1 MTTPGGTA
9 APGAPRLGTAG
20 SFMLNGQMVHVNTRG
35 IIDTQGPLYGQYP
48 QAVLTATAGG
58 SSPFKGS
65 GPEAVQGDP
74 TGLPYQSPQAPTL
87 PAPPDPAIAAAER
100 QRQADEQ
107 AAAAVTEETNKRNRD
122 SYARLNTV
130 LADYGL
136 GTLGASVQSWLVEGL
151 SESEITQRMRDTNE
165 FKTRFPAI
173 AERTK
178 KGLSPISPGEYV
190 AYERNARQM
199 MRAAGLPEGFYDSP
213 EDFSKFLNND
223 LSIAELG
230 DRVTLAANAAFKMP
244 KEDRDA
250 LARFGAGP
258 GDITAFWLNPDTA
271 QPLLERKY
279 AAAQLAGSA
288 QRTTYGQLD
297 ETTASG
303 LADLNVTAQQAEQ
316 GFGEL
321 ANSRE
326 LFGALDSGED
336 VIDQDAQLDAQFRGS
351 AAARRRIEQR
361 AKRRTAT
368 FEAGGGFASAQ
379 GGITGL
385 GDTDG

>member
-1 MTTPGGTA
+1 VQSP
-9 APGAPRLGTAG
+9 
-20 SFMLNGQMVHVNTRG
+20 
-35 IIDTQGPLYGQYP
+35 P
-48 QAVLTATAGG
+48 Q
-58 SSPFKGS
+58 SP
-65 GPEAVQGDP
+65 PQTDP
-74 TGLPYQSPQAPTL
+74 TGLPYPQAPTA

-100 QRQADEQ
+100 DRLAQEQ
-107 AAAAVTEETNKRNRD
+107 ATAAATAATNQRNRD

-130 LADYGL
+130 LSEYGL
-136 GTLGASVQSWLVEGL
+136 GSLGASVQSWLVEGL
-151 SESEITQRMRDTNE
+151 SEPEITQRMRDTNE
-165 FKTRFPAI
+165 FKTRFPVI
-173 AERTK
+173 AERAK
-178 KGLSPISPGEYV
+178 KGLAPISPGEIV

-199 MRAAGLPEGFYDSP
+199 FRAAGLPQGFYDSP
-213 EDFSKFLNND
+213 EDFAKFINND
-223 LSIAELG
+223 VSIAELG

-250 LARFGAGP
+250 LARFGAGD

-288 QRTTYGQLD
+288 KRTTFGELD
-297 ETTASG
+297 EATASG

-336 VIDQDAQLDAQFRGS
+336 VIDQGAQLDAQFRGS

-368 FEAGGGFASAQ
+368 FQAGGGFASAQ

>member
-1 MTTPGGTA
+1 MTSPGVA
-9 APGAPRLGTAG
+9 APGAPPRGTAG
-20 SFMLNGQMVHVNTRG
+20 YFMLNGQRVHVNAAG
-35 IIDTQGPLYGQYP
+35 IIDTRGPLYGKYP
-48 QAVLTATAGG
+48 TSVLSGTQQTATPRPQPGMTAQ
-58 SSPFKGS
+58 P
-65 GPEAVQGDP
+65 VQEDVADV
-74 TGLPYQSPQAPTL
+74 PYLQAPQQ
-87 PAPPDPAIAAAER
+87 PAGPDYAAQAAER
-100 QRQADEQ
+100 ARLASEQ
-107 AAAAVTEETNKRNRD
+107 AAAAAQAATQQRNRD

-130 LADYGL
+130 LGEYGL
-136 GTLGASVQSWLVEGL
+136 GTLGASVQQWLVEGL
-151 SESEITQRMRDTNE
+151 SESEITQRMRDTQE

-178 KGLSPISPGEYV
+178 KGLTPISPGEYV

-213 EDFSKFLNND
+213 EDFTKFLNND

-258 GDITAFWLNPDTA
+258 GDITAFWLNPDAA

-279 AAAQLAGSA
+279 AAAQLAGAAKRS
-288 QRTTYGQLD
+288 TFGDLD
-297 ETTASG
+297 ESTAGG
-303 LADLNVTAQQAEQ
+303 LADLKVTAQQAEQ
-316 GFGEL
+316 GFGQL
-321 ANSRE
+321 ADSRE
-326 LFGALDSGED
+326 LFGALDQGED
-336 VIDQDAQLDAQFRGS
+336 AIDQGAQLDAQFRGS

-361 AKRRTAT
+361 AKRRTNV
-368 FEAGGGFASAQ
+368 FQAGGGFASGQ
-379 GGITGL
+379 GGISGL